1 MINSVV
7 ELILNAAMEFE
18 TQPSEIEFTIL
29 SLQVI
34 MIEFLVWLF

>member
-7 ELILNAAMEFE
+7 ELIQNAVTEFE

-34 MIEFLVWLF
+34 MMKFLDQLL

>member
-7 ELILNAAMEFE
+7 ELIQNAATDFE
-18 TQPSEIEFTIL
+18 IQPSEIEFTIL

-34 MIEFLVWLF
+34 MPKFSKLLF